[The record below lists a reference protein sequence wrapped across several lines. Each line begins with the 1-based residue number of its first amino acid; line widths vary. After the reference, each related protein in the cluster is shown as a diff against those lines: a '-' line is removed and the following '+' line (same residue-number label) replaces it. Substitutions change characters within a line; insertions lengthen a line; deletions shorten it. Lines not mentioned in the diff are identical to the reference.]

1 MDPQVWLGAL
11 AGGIVGAAVVAI
23 AVRRRQRKETIART
37 LVPHRTRQL
46 LSVLQSGAV
55 IVRRDRRAAFVNNS
69 GAALGVARPDGALL
83 PGLADLAER
92 AWHRDEAIEEDL
104 EVSRGV
110 LGVTATVH
118 VRAVPLDDE
127 LVLAVVNDNTEA
139 RVAEQ
144 SRREF
149 AVNVSHEL
157 KTPVGALSLLAES
170 IEQGA
175 DDPEMVRSFARKM
188 RKESRRLTKLIQE
201 IIEISRLQGGDTV
214 MDHEEIWVADVVSE
228 AIEGASLAAEAKN
241 IAVTAD
247 VKTNPSV
254 LGDPDLLTMAVRN
267 LIDNAVHYSDPG
279 SRVTVSCTAT
289 DTVASIVIVDQGIGI
304 DAHDQERI
312 FERFFRTDPARSR
325 ESGGTGLGL
334 SIVKHVALQHAG
346 TVDVWS
352 QPGVGSTFTL
362 KLQVHRGTK

>member
-1 MDPQVWLGAL
+1 MWLVA
-11 AGGIVGAAVVAI
+11 IVGAAVGAAIVAI
-23 AVRRRQRKETIART
+23 AVLRKQRKEIIART

-55 IVRRDRRAAFVNNS
+55 IVRRDRRAAFVNNPA
-69 GAALGVARPDGALL
+69 AALGVARPDGALL
-83 PGLADLAER
+83 PAIADLAER
-92 AWHRDEAIEEDL
+92 AWERDDALEEEIE
-104 EVSRGV
+104 VTRGV
-110 LGVTATVH
+110 LGVNATVH

-175 DDPEMVRSFARKM
+175 GDEEMVRSFARKM

-201 IIEISRLQGGDTV
+201 IIEISRLQGGDSV
-214 MDHEEIWVADVVSE
+214 MDHEEMLVSEVVSE
-228 AIEGASLAAEAKN
+228 AIEGAHLAAEAKH
-241 IAVTAD
+241 IALASD
-247 VKTNPSV
+247 VKADPSV
-254 LGDPDLLTMAVRN
+254 LGDRDLLVMAVRN

-279 SRVTVSCTAT
+279 GKVTVSCTAAGGA
-289 DTVASIVIVDQGIGI
+289 ASIVVVDQGIGI
-304 DAHDQERI
+304 DSLDQDRI

-346 TVDVWS
+346 TIDVWS

-362 KLQVHRGTK
+362 KLQVHRGES